1 MDSSHELVDRMR
13 CTSRRFRSERGIEAV
28 EYALIGAI
36 MAVLI
41 VTAFSLLGDS
51 VYSVFETVMTV
62 INGVGTGLE

>member
-1 MDSSHELVDRMR
+1 MDSPHELLVWMR
-13 CTSRRFRSERGIEAV
+13 CISRRLRGECGIEAV
-28 EYALIGAI
+28 EYALVGAI

>member
-1 MDSSHELVDRMR
+1 MDSPNELLVWMR
-13 CTSRRFRSERGIEAV
+13 CTSRRLRGESGIEAV
-28 EYALIGAI
+28 EYALVGAI